1 MRILWIICSTIIFLG
16 LLGILY
22 ERIQERLFYYRKS
35 EAEKSLLRSK
45 IYYRK
50 ERKVVS
56 KTKTE
61 NTIPKVKTLDKK
73 KDDTTVILTREHIKS
88 AKTANGGLTKHQLDA
103 IGIEWPPKKGSINS
117 KIGTEIKR
125 EQLEQFLTV
134 KYMKKWK
141 KNNPPL
147 PTQIHM

>member
-1 MRILWIICSTIIFLG
+1 MRILWIILSILIFLG
-16 LLGILY
+16 ILGVLY
-22 ERIQERLFYYRKS
+22 TRIQECLSYHRKS

-50 ERKVVS
+50 ERKVVR

-117 KIGTEIKR
+117 KIGTEITR

-134 KYMKKWK
+134 KYVKKGK
-141 KNNPPL
+141 KNNPPFD
-147 PTQIHM
+147 T

>member
-50 ERKVVS
+50 ERKVVRKS
-56 KTKTE
+56 QKE
-61 NTIPKVKTLDKK
+61 NTDYKVKTLDKAR
-73 KDDTTVILTREHIKS
+73 KDNTTVILTREHIKS
-88 AKTANGGLTKHQLDA
+88 ARTANGGLTKHQLEA
-103 IGIEWPPKKGSINS
+103 IGIEWPLKKGSINS
-117 KIGTEIKR
+117 KIGTEITQ

-134 KYMKKWK
+134 KYVKKGK
-141 KNNPPL
+141 KK
-147 PTQIHM
+147 

>member
-50 ERKVVS
+50 ERKVVRKS
-56 KTKTE
+56 QKE
-61 NTIPKVKTLDKK
+61 NTDHNVKIPVKERTDNTK
-73 KDDTTVILTREHIKS
+73 VILTREHIKS
-88 AKTANGGLTKHQLDA
+88 ARTDNGGLTKHQLEA
-103 IGIEWPPKKGSINS
+103 IGIEWPLKKGLIKS
-117 KIGTEIKR
+117 KIGTEITQ

-134 KYMKKWK
+134 KYVKKGK
-141 KNNPPL
+141 KK
-147 PTQIHM
+147 

>member
-1 MRILWIICSTIIFLG
+1 MRILWIILSILIFLG
-16 LLGILY
+16 ILGVLY
-22 ERIQERLFYYRKS
+22 TRIQECLSYHRKS

-50 ERKVVS
+50 ERKVVR

-117 KIGTEIKR
+117 KIGTEITR

-134 KYMKKWK
+134 KYVKKGK
-141 KNNPPL
+141 KNNPPHNL
-147 PTQIHM
+147 MC

>member
-1 MRILWIICSTIIFLG
+1 MRILWIIFSVIIFVG

-22 ERIQERLFYYRKS
+22 ERIQERLFYYRKG

-50 ERKVVS
+50 ERKVVR
-56 KTKTE
+56 KTKAE

-73 KDDTTVILTREHIKS
+73 KDDTMVILTREHIKS
-88 AKTANGGLTKHQLDA
+88 ARTANGGLTKHQLEA
-103 IGIEWPPKKGSINS
+103 IGIEWPLKKGSINS
-117 KIGTEIKR
+117 KIGTEITQ

-134 KYMKKWK
+134 KYVKKGK
-141 KNNPPL
+141 KK
-147 PTQIHM
+147 

>member
-1 MRILWIICSTIIFLG
+1 MRILWIILSIFIFLG
-16 LLGILY
+16 ILGVLY
-22 ERIQERLFYYRKS
+22 TRIQECLSYHRKS

-50 ERKVVS
+50 ERKVVR

-117 KIGTEIKR
+117 KIGTEITR

-134 KYMKKWK
+134 KYVKKGK
-141 KNNPPL
+141 KK
-147 PTQIHM
+147 

>member
-1 MRILWIICSTIIFLG
+1 MRILWIICYTIIFLG

-50 ERKVVS
+50 ERKVVRKS
-56 KTKTE
+56 QKE
-61 NTIPKVKTLDKK
+61 NTDHKVKTLDKER
-73 KDDTTVILTREHIKS
+73 KDNTKVILTREHIKS

-103 IGIEWPPKKGSINS
+103 IGIEWPLKKGSINS
-117 KIGTEIKR
+117 KIGTEITQ

-134 KYMKKWK
+134 KYVKKGK
-141 KNNPPL
+141 KK
-147 PTQIHM
+147 